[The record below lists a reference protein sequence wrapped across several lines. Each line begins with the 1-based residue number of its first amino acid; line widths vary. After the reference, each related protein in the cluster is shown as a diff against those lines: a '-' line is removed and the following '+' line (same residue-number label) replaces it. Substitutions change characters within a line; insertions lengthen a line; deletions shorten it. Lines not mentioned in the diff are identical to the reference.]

1 MESTKTMRKNPVNNN
16 IAVVCDDLTEFFVIK
31 SIIDRLDKLDIP
43 VDIIVPSDSGYNN
56 LANHTITK
64 IKELGYSPLDN
75 APKDKLYKILLT
87 PYPGLDVVKRL
98 KYIYHIRYP
107 YGAVSTKPNPT
118 YLPSTRI
125 DYDAIISFNT
135 FDQTFLNAYGA
146 TVYPVPYWRYH
157 SFKKDAKTHSKPV
170 LLILPTFG
178 ADTSCANKFTDSAID
193 EIKKHFFVIVKAHH
207 AIHFGYDGDQTINNL
222 KKIAD
227 EYYDSDIPIDQL
239 LKKADLVLS
248 DNSGAIF
255 EAICADTPVALFADN
270 LNARKFHT
278 IDTPQY
284 IYAHQGILPH
294 TNQAEQVLP
303 MLLSIQPFYKKQQT
317 LKKQLF
323 LQISNNPYKNFIKI
337 IKYYLALDETKYFH
351 NVLHDAMVKEWYHDK
366 QTILDQKTKIEE
378 LTATIN
384 NLYNSNSWKI
394 TKPLRTIKI
403 RSKNHVKK

>member
-1 MESTKTMRKNPVNNN
+1 MKKNLANNN
-16 IAVVCDDLTEFFVIK
+16 IAVICDDLTEFFVIK
-31 SIIDRLDKLDIP
+31 SIINKLSKLNIP

-75 APKDKLYKILLT
+75 APKDKQYKILLT

-135 FDQTFLNAYGA
+135 LDQTFLDAYGA
-146 TVYPVPYWRYH
+146 KVYPVPYWRYH
-157 SFKKDAKTHSKPV
+157 NFKKNTKNHPKPV
-170 LLILPTFG
+170 LLVLPTFG
-178 ADTSCANKFTDSAID
+178 TDTSCANKFTDSAINK
-193 EIKKHFFVIVKAHH
+193 IKQYFFVIVKAHH

-222 KKIAD
+222 KKLAD

-255 EAICADTPVALFADN
+255 EAICAGIPVALFADN
-270 LNARKFHT
+270 LNARKFQT

-284 IYAHQGILPH
+284 IFASQGILPY
-294 TNQAEQVLP
+294 TDQAEQVLP
-303 MLLSIQPFYKKQQT
+303 MLLSIQPFSKKQQT
-317 LKKQLF
+317 LRKQLF
-323 LQISNNPYKNFIKI
+323 LQTSSDPYKDFINI
-337 IKYYLALDETKYFH
+337 IKHYLSLDETKDYH
-351 NVLHDAMVKEWYHDK
+351 KVLHDAMIKEWYHDK
-366 QTILDQKTKIEE
+366 QIILNQESKIKK
-378 LTATIN
+378 LTNTIN
-384 NLYNSNSWKI
+384 NLYNSSSWKI
-394 TKPLRTIKI
+394 TKPLRAIKT
-403 RSKNHVKK
+403 RSKK